1 MRNSIPILLCILF
14 PFLASAQLIEIEQF
28 NVGGSFSQPVDLK
41 NAGDDRLF
49 VVEKAGVI
57 KILNS
62 DGTINATPFLDIN
75 SIVFNPTGLNDERG
89 LLGLA
94 FHPDY
99 ASNGYFYVNY
109 IDNSGD
115 TQVSRFSVDAG
126 NPDLADPGSE
136 FPIIDY
142 IQPFTNHNG
151 GCLAFGPDGYL
162 YIASGDGGS
171 AGDPGDRAQ
180 NTQLV
185 LGKLLRIDVD
195 NPGGGNNYGIPV
207 DNPFAG
213 SPTEAEEIWAY
224 GLRNPWKFS
233 FDSMTD
239 DLWIADVGQG
249 DVEEINKQPI
259 TEDGL
264 NYGWRCYEGS
274 APYNTTGCPPMGDL
288 TFPEAEYSS
297 ASGSGNCSVTGGYV
311 YRGSLWPG
319 LQGLYFAAD
328 VCSGKLFTVDP
339 AGNLVD
345 RGPYGGGWV
354 SFGVDNNDE
363 LFVVEISGNIY
374 RIIDGSIASVN
385 DNDISSFQL
394 VPNPASETVSI
405 QLETATIQS
414 IRVMSISGSVI
425 ISEDQV
431 NSAQQQLDVSQ
442 LQAGLYLVSLQTDNG
457 GQLVSK
463 LVIR

>member
-28 NVGGSFSQPVDLK
+28 NVGGSFSQPVELQ

-62 DGTINATPFLDIN
+62 DGSINATPFLDIN

-142 IQPFTNHNG
+142 TQPFTNHNG
-151 GCLAFGPDGYL
+151 GCLAFGSDGYL

-195 NPGGGNNYGIPV
+195 NPGGGNNYGIPG

-233 FDSMTD
+233 FDSMTN

-345 RGPYGGGWV
+345 RGPYGGSWV

-363 LFVVEISGNIY
+363 LFVVDISGNIY
-374 RIIDGSIASVN
+374 RIIDGSIAGVN

-431 NSAQQQLDVSQ
+431 DGAQYQLVVSQ

>member
-1 MRNSIPILLCILF
+1 MKNVIPVLLCLLF
-14 PFLASAQLIEIEQF
+14 PIYASAQQIEIEQF
-28 NVGGSFSQPVDLK
+28 NIGGSFDQPVDLQ

-49 VVEKAGVI
+49 VVEKAGII

-62 DGTINATPFLDIN
+62 DGSINATPFLDIN
-75 SIVFNPTGLNDERG
+75 SIVINPTGVNDERG

-99 ASNGYFYVNY
+99 TNNGYFYVYY
-109 IDNSGD
+109 IDNGGD
-115 TQVSRFSVDAG
+115 TQVSRFSVNAG
-126 NPDLADPGSE
+126 NPDTADPGSE
-136 FPIIDY
+136 FPIIDF
-142 IQPFTNHNG
+142 IQPFSNHNG
-151 GCLAFGPDGYL
+151 GSLAFGPDGYL

-180 NTQLV
+180 NTQLL

-195 NPGGGNNYGIPV
+195 NPGGGNNYGIPG

-239 DLWIADVGQG
+239 DLWIGDVGQG
-249 DVEEINKQPI
+249 DVEEINKQPS
-259 TEDGL
+259 TTAGL

-274 APYNTTGCPPMGDL
+274 APYNTTGCPPPGNL

-297 ASGSGNCSVTGGYV
+297 SSGSGNCSVTGGYV
-311 YRGSLWPG
+311 YRGSLWPA

-339 AGNLVD
+339 AGSLVD
-345 RGPYGGGWV
+345 LGGYGGSWV

-363 LFVVEISGNIY
+363 LFVVDISGNIY
-374 RIIDGSIASVN
+374 RIVDASIAGVN
-385 DNDISSFQL
+385 DNQAGGFHM
-394 VPNPASETVSI
+394 VPNPASETISI
-405 QLETATIQS
+405 QIENASIQS
-414 IRVMSISGSVI
+414 VQVLNISGSMI
-425 ISEDQV
+425 ISEDQIGNTRFELNV
-431 NSAQQQLDVSQ
+431 SHLQQ
-442 LQAGLYLVSLQTDNG
+442 GLYLVSLFTEDG
-457 GQLVSK
+457 RQLVQK

>member
-1 MRNSIPILLCILF
+1 MKNAIPLLLCLLL
-14 PFLASAQLIEIEQF
+14 PFYASAQQIEIEQF
-28 NVGGSFSQPVDLK
+28 NNGGSFDQPVDLQ

-49 VVEKAGVI
+49 VVEKAGII

-62 DGTINATPFLDIN
+62 DGSINATPFLDIN
-75 SIVFNPTGLNDERG
+75 SIVINPTGVNDERG

-99 ASNGYFYVNY
+99 ANNGYFYVNY
-109 IDNSGD
+109 IDNGGD
-115 TQVSRFSVDAG
+115 TQVSRFSVNAG
-126 NPDLADPGSE
+126 NPNTADPGSE
-136 FPIIDY
+136 FPIIDF
-142 IQPFTNHNG
+142 IQPFSNHNG
-151 GCLAFGPDGYL
+151 GSLAFGPDGYL
-162 YIASGDGGS
+162 YIATGDGGS

-180 NTQLV
+180 NTQLL

-195 NPGGGNNYGIPV
+195 NPGGGNNYGIPG

-239 DLWIADVGQG
+239 DLWIGDVGQG
-249 DVEEINKQPI
+249 DVEEINKQPS
-259 TEDGL
+259 TTAGL

-274 APYNTTGCPPMGDL
+274 APYNTTGCPPPGTL

-297 ASGSGNCSVTGGYV
+297 SSGSGNCSVTGGYV
-311 YRGSLWPG
+311 YRGSLWPA

-339 AGNLVD
+339 AGTLVD
-345 RGPYGGGWV
+345 LGGYGGSWV

-363 LFVVEISGNIY
+363 LFVVDISGNIY
-374 RIIDGSIASVN
+374 RIVDASIAGVN
-385 DNDISSFQL
+385 DNQAGGFHM
-394 VPNPASETVSI
+394 VPNPASETISI
-405 QLETATIQS
+405 QIENAS
-414 IRVMSISGSVI
+414 IHSVQVLNISGRMI
-425 ISEDQV
+425 ISEDQIGNTRFELNV
-431 NSAQQQLDVSQ
+431 SHLQQ
-442 LQAGLYLVSLQTDNG
+442 GLYLVSLLTEDG
-457 GQLVSK
+457 RQLVQK

>member
-1 MRNSIPILLCILF
+1 MKNLIPLLLCILL

-28 NVGGSFSQPVDLK
+28 NVGGSFNQPVDLQ

-49 VVEKAGVI
+49 VVEKAGII

-62 DGTINATPFLDIN
+62 DGSINATPFIDIN
-75 SIVFNPTGLNDERG
+75 SIVINPTGVNDERG

-99 ASNGYFYVNY
+99 LNNGYFYVNY
-109 IDNSGD
+109 IDNGGD
-115 TQVSRFSVDAG
+115 TQVSRFSVNAG
-126 NPDLADPGSE
+126 NPDIADPGSE
-136 FPIIDY
+136 LPIIDY
-142 IQPFTNHNG
+142 IQPFSNHNG
-151 GCLAFGPDGYL
+151 GSLAFGPDGYL
-162 YIASGDGGS
+162 YIAAGDGGS

-180 NTQLV
+180 NTQLL

-195 NPGGGNNYGIPV
+195 NPGGGNNYGIPG

-239 DLWIADVGQG
+239 DLWIGDVGQG
-249 DVEEINKQPI
+249 DVEEMNKQPA
-259 TEDGL
+259 TAAGL

-274 APYNTTGCPPMGDL
+274 APYNTSGCPPPGSL

-297 ASGSGNCSVTGGYV
+297 SSGSGNCSVTGGYV
-311 YRGSLWPG
+311 YRGSLWPA

-339 AGNLVD
+339 AGTLVD
-345 RGPYGGGWV
+345 LGGYGGSWV

-363 LFVVEISGNIY
+363 LFVVDISGNIY
-374 RIIDGSIASVN
+374 RIIDASIAGVN
-385 DNDISSFQL
+385 DNEAGGFHMI
-394 VPNPASETVSI
+394 PNPASETVSLQI
-405 QLETATIQS
+405 ENAS
-414 IRVMSISGSVI
+414 IRSLKVMSISGSII
-425 ISEDQV
+425 ISEDQIDSV
-431 NSAQQQLDVSQ
+431 RFELNVSQ
-442 LQAGLYLVSLQTDNG
+442 LQQGLYLVSMLTDDG
-457 GQLVSK
+457 RQLLNK

>member
-1 MRNSIPILLCILF
+1 MKNLIPVLLCMLL
-14 PFLASAQLIEIEQF
+14 PFYASAQQIEIEQF
-28 NVGGSFSQPVDLK
+28 NIGGSFDQPVDLQ

-49 VVEKAGVI
+49 VVEKAGII

-62 DGTINATPFLDIN
+62 DGSINATPFLDIN
-75 SIVFNPTGLNDERG
+75 SIVINPTGVNDERG

-94 FHPDY
+94 FHPNY
-99 ASNGYFYVNY
+99 ANNGYFYVNY
-109 IDNSGD
+109 IDNGGD
-115 TQVSRFSVDAG
+115 TQVSRFSVNAG
-126 NPDLADPGSE
+126 NPDIADPGSE

-142 IQPFTNHNG
+142 IQPFSNHNG
-151 GCLAFGPDGYL
+151 GSLAFGPDGYL
-162 YIASGDGGS
+162 YIAAGDGGS

-180 NTQLV
+180 NTQLL

-195 NPGGGNNYGIPV
+195 NPGGGNNYGIPG

-239 DLWIADVGQG
+239 DLWIGDVGQG
-249 DVEEINKQPI
+249 DVEEINKQPS
-259 TEDGL
+259 TTAGL

-274 APYNTTGCPPMGDL
+274 APYNTTGCPPPGNL

-297 ASGSGNCSVTGGYV
+297 SSGSGNCSVTGGYV
-311 YRGSLWPG
+311 YRGSLWPA

-339 AGNLVD
+339 AGTLVD
-345 RGPYGGGWV
+345 LGGYGGSWV

-363 LFVVEISGNIY
+363 LFVVDISGNIY
-374 RIIDGSIASVN
+374 RIIDASIAGVN
-385 DNDISSFQL
+385 DNQTGGFYMI
-394 VPNPASETVSI
+394 PNPASETVSVQI
-405 QLETATIQS
+405 ENASIQS
-414 IRVMSISGSVI
+414 VQVMNISGSRI
-425 ISEDQV
+425 ISEDQIGNTLFELNV
-431 NSAQQQLDVSQ
+431 SHLQQ
-442 LQAGLYLVSLQTDNG
+442 GLYLVSLLTEDGRQFV
-457 GQLVSK
+457 QK